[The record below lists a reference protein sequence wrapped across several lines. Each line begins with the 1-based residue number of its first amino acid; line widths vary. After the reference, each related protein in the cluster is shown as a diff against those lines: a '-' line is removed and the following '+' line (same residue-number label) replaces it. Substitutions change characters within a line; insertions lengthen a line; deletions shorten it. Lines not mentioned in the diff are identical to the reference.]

1 MPLPSASGVGST
13 VGKRLFGTSNP
24 TIIARK
30 IQKLGKTGDLQKA
43 LKDHGVRGGLTA
55 RKMAD
60 VLTGK
65 ADPASTRQLGGAIR
79 ALQAIGATVEPD
91 TKVGT
96 ILAESSRRAL
106 QDETYKQTG
115 ALRPNALNLGMK
127 ASLGA
132 RVAAARLANEGGE
145 HQERPLEQARSIRE
159 VRETLRALGMAEKR
173 TVRRALPPVGEAV
186 SSTAPKG
193 PDLF

>member
-1 MPLPSASGVGST
+1 MALPSLQGVGST

-24 TIIARK
+24 TVIQRK
-30 IQKLGKTGDLQKA
+30 IHKLGQTGELQKA

-65 ADPASTRQLGGAIR
+65 ASAGSTRQLGGAIK
-79 ALQAIGATVEPD
+79 ALQSIGATVEQG
-91 TKVGT
+91 TKSGT
-96 ILAESSRRAL
+96 ILMESGKRAL
-106 QDETYKQTG
+106 QDETVKQTG
-115 ALRPNALNLGMK
+115 SLRPSALDFGKK

-132 RVAAARLANEGGE
+132 RIAAARMATEGVE
-145 HQERPLEQARSIRE
+145 VHEKPLEQARSIRE

-173 TVRRALPPVGEAV
+173 TVRRAIPPSGHEDSA
-186 SSTAPKG
+186 SYSGRDA
-193 PDLF
+193 L